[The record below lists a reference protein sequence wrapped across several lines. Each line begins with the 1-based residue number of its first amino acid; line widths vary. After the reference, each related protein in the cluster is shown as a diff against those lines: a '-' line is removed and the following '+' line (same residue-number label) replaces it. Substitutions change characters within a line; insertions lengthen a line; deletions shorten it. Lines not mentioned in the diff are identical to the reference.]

1 MTQHKLTKNKNS
13 IHWGG
18 GGGNHLHVTFL
29 VIKLMYS
36 RKYTTSKRQ
45 CHQVSSFSWMESK
58 KKTMKFLANSVHGFF
73 FLCKLH

>member
-1 MTQHKLTKNKNS
+1 MTQHKLKKKFNTFFE
-13 IHWGG
+13 
-18 GGGNHLHVTFL
+18 GNHLQITFL

-45 CHQVSSFSWMESK
+45 CHQVSSFSWMEST

-73 FLCKLH
+73 SLQIT